1 MKPQT
6 CTAAFQIIASR
17 PRAVAAAALASF
29 VAMADIVALLQ
40 DCKLRCP
47 PSASAIDKLQQLQ
60 QEHLQ
65 LFMNCYGPDYVKP
78 KHHYSLHI
86 PEQMRRDKFL
96 LDTFVLERKHRVA
109 KAAAGGIFHNH
120 NYEKSVLARIL
131 AVHLQILEDTQRQTS
146 LQGRAVVDIVA
157 SGFAGEVVAASRVQL
172 EQCAVSVGEVL
183 LHNGNALQVKAC
195 VRAGDDFMLLAQPY
209 QFRRKLHAQATEWV
223 LSSASSFL
231 LPADGQ
237 FHHPAYWTIDG
248 QTLLTLQ

>member
-6 CTAAFQIIASR
+6 CTATFQIIASR
-17 PRAVAAAALASF
+17 PRAVVAAALASF

-65 LFMNCYGPDYVKP
+65 LFINCYGPDYVKP

-96 LDTFVLERKHRVA
+96 LDTFVLERKHRIA
-109 KAAAGGIFHNH
+109 KAAAGNISHNS

-131 AVHLQILEDTQRQTS
+131 AAHLQTVEDMQKQTS
-146 LQGRAVVDIVA
+146 LQGRAVDIIA
-157 SGFAGEVVAASRVQL
+157 DGFAGEVVAASRMQL
-172 EQCAVSVGEVL
+172 AHCAVSVGEVL

-195 VRAGDDFMLLAQPY
+195 LRAGDDPMLLVQLY
-209 QFRRKLHAQATEWV
+209 QYSRSLHAQATEWV
-223 LSSASSFL
+223 LSAAPSL
-231 LPADGQ
+231 MLRADGQ

-248 QTLLTLQ
+248 QTLLILQ